1 MDFAPILRLGLL
13 LVRAG
18 AVFGTAPAFG
28 GTAAPASFKV
38 ALSVTMAFLMLPL
51 VPMPGSVG
59 PGELTMVLARE
70 MAIGVAIG
78 MSVRLIIAG
87 AELAGQLTGF
97 QLGLSFAA
105 IVDPQTGVSSNV
117 VALMYGLLAV
127 FTFLGINGHHVMIRA
142 LATSYVELPI
152 GTGGFDGASMVDVVA
167 RMFGLVFLLGAQLA
181 APVVTVLVIVEV
193 ALGLIVRA
201 APAMNLMV
209 IGFPVRLL
217 VGLAALAIAVQ
228 VAPLL
233 MSRATGRAF
242 DLSLRTI
249 LTFR

>member
-18 AVFGTAPAFG
+18 TVFGTAPAFG
-28 GTAAPASFKV
+28 GTATPASFKV
-38 ALSVTMAFLMLPL
+38 ALSVTMALLMLPL
-51 VPMPGSVG
+51 VPMPGAVG
-59 PGELTMVLARE
+59 PGELTLVIARE
-70 MAIGVAIG
+70 MAIGIAIG

-105 IVDPQTGVSSNV
+105 IVDPQTGVRNNV
-117 VALMYGLLAV
+117 VGMMYGLLAL

-142 LATSYVELPI
+142 LAASYVELPI
-152 GTGGFDGASMVDVVA
+152 GTGGFAGESMIEVVA

-181 APVVTVLVIVEV
+181 APVVTVLIIVEI

-209 IGFPVRLL
+209 VGFPVRLL
-217 VGLAALAIAVQ
+217 VGLVALAIAVQ

-233 MSRATGRAF
+233 LARVSGRAF

-249 LTFR
+249 LAFR